1 VRTSTISLTI
11 QSPGRRMR
19 SSVPSVKNTCEEQHA
34 VARSCRCA
42 GCGAAL
48 STRLV
53 LENAESSLFKYAASR
68 SPSGGG
74 LAPDSGIT

>member
-1 VRTSTISLTI
+1 MRTSTISLTI

-42 GCGAAL
+42 GRFAVGAVQRKA
-48 STRLV
+48 R
-53 LENAESSLFKYAASR
+53 ASF
-68 SPSGGG
+68 
-74 LAPDSGIT
+74 